1 MGKEFKD
8 IDLGQSAKA
17 AEPAVDFAVEED
29 VDIEAIAGAEEL
41 ASWGLHLRDDD
52 DEVVVPQEKLEALR
66 KKYPMRSPAGL
77 EYGRKPQTKEQWDE
91 WEAELE
97 REIANGEF
105 YTPEEFWKLMKE
117 DYPWLYD

>member
-8 IDLGQSAKA
+8 IDLVQPTKA
-17 AEPAVDFAVEED
+17 AEPAVDFAEEED
-29 VDIEAIAGAEEL
+29 VDTL
-41 ASWGLHLRDDD
+41 SVDDD
-52 DEVVVPQEKLEALR
+52 DEVVIPQEKLDALR

-97 REIANGEF
+97 REVANGEF